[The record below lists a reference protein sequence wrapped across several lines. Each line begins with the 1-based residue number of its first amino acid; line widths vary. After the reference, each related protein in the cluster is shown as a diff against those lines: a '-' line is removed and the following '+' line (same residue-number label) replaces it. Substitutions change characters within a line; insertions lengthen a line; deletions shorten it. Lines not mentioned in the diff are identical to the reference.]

1 MIGSTWNSLFLTVAM
16 AAGMFAQ
23 QAAHKFS
30 AASEDKQVNSLAGLE
45 EFCSSQAF
53 YLAGH
58 FQLPVAEPEVLRRLP
73 PPSESAQALALA
85 AEPSAAPA
93 EPPTAAAE
101 PQPEGPGVPPIQ
113 PAVPA
118 TEPVPAPED
127 VVPAAPQIASEA
139 PPAAEAPTAAT
150 AEETPAAATVAEA
163 TPEEP
168 AASVPQVASAE
179 SADES
184 SKQPD
189 SAEVLPL
196 PTPEK
201 EPRTSVGQFDASDD
215 RPSSTAPL
223 QTPTR
228 APLPPSLALPSQR
241 TYSDWASADASRYV
255 TPSDLVRERAVARGE
270 QRRQRIETRKWLGIS
285 PLRPSVPASPY
296 SAVEEPQQ
304 LILVVPHVSARV
316 QP

>member
-1 MIGSTWNSLFLTVAM
+1 MIGSTWNSLFLAVAM

-30 AASEDKQVNSLAGLE
+30 AASEDKQVSSLAGLE
-45 EFCSSQAF
+45 EFCSSQSF

-58 FQLPVAEPEVLRRLP
+58 FQLPAAEPGVLRRLP
-73 PPSESAQALALA
+73 PPAESAEALALA
-85 AEPSAAPA
+85 AETSAAPA
-93 EPPTAAAE
+93 EPPAAAAE
-101 PQPEGPGVPPIQ
+101 PLSEGPSVPPTQ

-118 TEPVPAPED
+118 PEPVQASDDAVPPAPD
-127 VVPAAPQIASEA
+127 IASEA
-139 PPAAEAPTAAT
+139 PPAAEAPTAAI
-150 AEETPAAATVAEA
+150 AEQAPNPATIADP

-168 AASVPQVASAE
+168 ATSMPQVTSSE
-179 SADES
+179 NADEIS
-184 SKQPD
+184 QQPD
-189 SAEVLPL
+189 TTEVLPP
-196 PTPEK
+196 PTPEQG
-201 EPRTSVGQFDASDD
+201 PRMSVGQFGAFDD
-215 RPSSTAPL
+215 RPSSAAPL

-228 APLPPSLALPSQR
+228 APLPPSLAPPSQR
-241 TYSDWASADASRYV
+241 RYSDWVSADAGRYV
-255 TPSDLVRERAVARGE
+255 SPADLIRERAVARGE
-270 QRRQRIETRKWLGIS
+270 QRRQRLETRKWLGIS